1 MFETS
6 SGGTLYT
13 SFQKYLCKILF
24 LWDIPTILQ
33 FVSTWNILHYNFNRI
48 VTQFFEKKFYTNWP
62 LN

>member
-13 SFQKYLCKILF
+13 SFQKYLCTILF
-24 LWDIPTILQ
+24 LWDIPTVLQ
-33 FVSTWNILHYNFNRI
+33 FVSTWNMLHYNVNRI
-48 VTQFFEKKFYTNWP
+48 FTQFFEIIFYIIWP